1 MNDELTGALCDDFE
15 IPAYALN
22 RLWLDTESGAVQ
34 CEGESGLFT
43 LEAPAQVLTLRWN
56 GADGIPLTQLAWQA
70 DNLQWGGTIRLGGI
84 VEAIHLTEIE
94 DVDMPMALIFFS
106 AQALKPELSR
116 YPDASQRKL
125 SRIQPPQ
132 FLDGIDELQMP
143 MTVPLITF
151 AESPLVTIAQESL
164 MQKNPLFVFGTL
176 AEEEDEW
183 HKHFALPIVWESVTV
198 FAP

>member
-15 IPAYALN
+15 IPAYALD
-22 RLWLDTESGAVQ
+22 RLWLDSESGAAE
-34 CEGESGLFT
+34 CEGGSGLFT
-43 LEAPAQVLTLRWN
+43 LEAPAQILTLRWN
-56 GADGIPLTQLAWQA
+56 SPDGMPLTQLAWKA
-70 DNLQWGGTIRLGGI
+70 DNLRWDGRIRLGGI

-94 DVDMPMALIFFS
+94 DVEMPMALIFFS
-106 AQALKPELSR
+106 AQALKPEITP

-125 SRIQPPQ
+125 HRIQSPQ
-132 FLDGIDELQMP
+132 FLDGIDELQNP

-151 AESPLVTIAQESL
+151 AESPLVPIAQESL
-164 MQKNPLFVFGTL
+164 MQHNPLYVFGTL

-183 HKHFALPIVWESVTV
+183 HKHFALPIVWESVTI